1 MYIDVD
7 SCGFVSLMQ
16 MNTEE
21 SEALASMIRSAGLS
35 ERRTFNKVLQQLEKE
50 AGVRELEKELL
61 MMLPSQVTVFITT
74 GS

>member
-21 SEALASMIRSAGLS
+21 IEALATMIRSAGLN
-35 ERRTFNKVLQQLEKE
+35 ERRTFNNVLQQLEKE
-50 AGVRELEKELL
+50 AGV
-61 MMLPSQVTVFITT
+61 
-74 GS
+74 